1 MAVQFCEICKSLIV
15 NGSCSN
21 IQCHNPTGTVGQEK
35 RRGWKIGTSFV
46 DFWKPVTKEYQN
58 WFGKVLGC
66 WCPQKRCHGEVL
78 ELLRITGLE
87 E

>member
-1 MAVQFCEICKSLIV
+1 MAVQFCEVCKSLIV

-46 DFWKPVTKEYQN
+46 DFQEPVTEKYARSVVEKLSKIHEEE
-58 WFGKVLGC
+58 FKDGK
-66 WCPQKRCHGEVL
+66 
-78 ELLRITGLE
+78 
-87 E
+87 